1 MPTLLARRLVL
12 GVATLLVASM
22 LVFAATQLLPGDA
35 ARAVLGRTATPESL
49 AAFRT
54 QFGLD
59 RPLLSQYWS
68 WLSGVLTGDPGTSTA
83 NSLPVWGQV
92 EPRLVNSLYL
102 LVLVAIVAIPLA
114 IALGAWSAFRRDRA
128 LDHTLTTASLAAAAL
143 PEFVVAIGLTLLFA
157 TGLFKILP
165 PVSLVPPGTSVWA
178 DPQVL
183 VLPVLTLTIAV
194 IPYIFRMFRASM
206 IQVLESEYV
215 ETARLKG
222 VPTRRLLVKHAAPNA
237 LAPAVQAVALTFAYL
252 AGGVVVVEF
261 VFGYPGIG
269 QALVNAVATR
279 DLPTI
284 QFVVLL
290 LAAFYV
296 AVNLAADV
304 VVVLLTPKLRTA

>member
-194 IPYIFRMFRASM
+194 VISAVVSLTLTPMM
-206 IQVLESEYV
+206 C
-215 ETARLKG
+215 ARLLRHLAG
-222 VPTRRLLVKHAAPNA
+222 RQRFLRHHFRPRLCADAGSSTGACRMRAILHRCGIPAGPTRN
-237 LAPAVQAVALTFAYL
+237 
-252 AGGVVVVEF
+252 AGGE
-261 VFGYPGIG
+261 G
-269 QALVNAVATR
+269 
-279 DLPTI
+279 
-284 QFVVLL
+284 
-290 LAAFYV
+290 
-296 AVNLAADV
+296 
-304 VVVLLTPKLRTA
+304 